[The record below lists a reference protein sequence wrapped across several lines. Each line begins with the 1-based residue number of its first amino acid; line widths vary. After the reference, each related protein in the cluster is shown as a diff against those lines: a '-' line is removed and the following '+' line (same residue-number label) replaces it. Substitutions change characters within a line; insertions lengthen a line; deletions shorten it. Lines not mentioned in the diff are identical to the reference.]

1 MESNIIILNP
11 PRRAKR
17 KEVNQETPKIPKA
30 PKQETTQQETS
41 IRLVDKE
48 TGLRMQRE
56 ERGRWIT
63 VGEFMK
69 EKKLPRMTVLN
80 RIKRG
85 KYIVIYDD
93 KKCNRYGHPYLI
105 WIPSATPNDPA
116 ATPNGVANLN
126 LPNVKPELATPTPDA
141 TPNDVANPNT
151 IPSVIPNELDDK
163 EKEYQLRKMIRE
175 MPEMKRKRDIENCD
189 RLEREGKGKW
199 IPLSIIAKMFEIP
212 YNTTKRRAKK
222 VYEWPQ
228 KKEKGKTYC
237 FIIDEKLIQDVDKY
251 CNKIKDQK
259 EVILPTKIII
269 PRYRLTKLL
278 VYGKLDQEKYKE
290 LTGLKVNTKNY
301 ELEIGVPLEKIELY
315 SIRPLD

>member
-30 PKQETTQQETS
+30 PKQEATQQEAS

-48 TGLRMQRE
+48 TALRMQRKE
-56 ERGRWIT
+56 HGRWMT
-63 VGEFMK
+63 VGELMK

-105 WIPSATPNDPA
+105 WVPSVIQS
-116 ATPNGVANLN
+116 ATPNGVANPN
-126 LPNVKPELATPTPDA
+126 LTNGKPKLATP
-141 TPNDVANPNT
+141 NGVANPNA
-151 IPSVIPNELDDK
+151 IPSATPNGLDDK
-163 EKEYQLRKMIRE
+163 EKEYQLRKMVRE
-175 MPEMKRKRDIENCD
+175 MPEMGKKRDIEDCD

-199 IPLSIIAKMFEIP
+199 IPLSIIAKMFKMP

-222 VYEWPQ
+222 IYEWPQ
-228 KKEKGKTYC
+228 KKEKGKVYC
-237 FIIDEKLIQDVDKY
+237 FIINKKLIQDIDKY
-251 CNKIKDQK
+251 CNEIEKNQK
-259 EVILPTKIII
+259 EAILPAKVII

-301 ELEIGVPLEKIELY
+301 ELEVGVPLGKIELY